1 MRVIIDCNLP
11 PAWADLLRQHGFQAH
26 AWREIGD
33 IRASDA
39 QIMAAARAVQAV
51 ILTHDLDMGI
61 ILAHAHAS
69 GPSVIQFRGDDI
81 MPDHLSH
88 VILAILNQHSQALA
102 QGAIITVSPD
112 RVRVRIL
119 PIT

>member
-11 PAWADLLRQHGFQAH
+11 PAWADLLRQQGLH

-39 QIMAAARAVQAV
+39 EIMATARAEQAV
-51 ILTHDLDMGI
+51 ILTHDLDMGM

-69 GPSVIQFRGDDI
+69 GPSVIQFRGDDV
-81 MPDHLSH
+81 MPDHLGSM
-88 VILAILNQHSQALA
+88 VLAILSRHAHALA
-102 QGAIITVSPD
+102 QGAIITISAD

-119 PIT
+119 PIH